1 MESLHD
7 RFFSDIN
14 KNHIFNLVCNLI
26 ETNYTD
32 TSVRTNDYFKKTYEK
47 NMKEA
52 FERTDTDDIVV
63 LNRKL
68 LDSQIEHYQTS
79 YLNSLQNSQQAKEES
94 PQKYT
99 ESKPPELTPLVFHG
113 VNKVLQEDTSL
124 YTLNFETKPGTLYLQ
139 SITLPQEKN
148 LIFAGPFIIV
158 SVNKIDLLCK
168 LESTKEMGKR
178 TYLEFIPVAKEYLTV
193 SATVNIEIKNI
204 CGETFHKKDSLLM
217 EEIPSSKRDLH
228 EIFIKDHTYQIDDV
242 LKINNELYSIISC
255 QDELIGLKD
264 GDYSQ
269 IDTESSVMNIS
280 EQPICVFYSVS
291 NS

>member
-47 NMKEA
+47 NMKDA

-68 LDSQIEHYQTS
+68 LDSQIKHYQTS
-79 YLNSLQNSQQAKEES
+79 YLNSLQNSQQVKEEA

-113 VNKVLQEDTSL
+113 VNKVFQEDTSL

-193 SATVNIEIKNI
+193 STTVNIEIKNI
-204 CGETFHKKDSLLM
+204 CGETFHKKDSLLGRRN
-217 EEIPSSKRDLH
+217 PPQKRDEH
-228 EIFIKDHTYQIDDV
+228 EIFIKDHTYQVDDV

-255 QDELIGLKD
+255 QEELIGLKD